1 MSSKNFCTN
10 LGTELEA
17 WKNSVD
23 EIVEKFE
30 ARPGYAKAGVLENIE
45 DVRMLVSELEDR
57 VNQLKETCS
66 IDGFDDVSTER
77 KNAIKYQINVR
88 DADQAVATL
97 GGGNFGG

>member
-1 MSSKNFCTN
+1 MSKKNFCIN

-17 WKNSVD
+17 WKSSVD

-30 ARPGYAKAGVLENIE
+30 ARPGHAKAGVLENIE
-45 DVRMLVSELEDR
+45 DVRILVKELEGR
-57 VNQLKETCS
+57 ISQLKETCS
-66 IDGFDDVSTER
+66 IDGFDDVVTER
-77 KNAIKYQINVR
+77 NNDIKYQINVR